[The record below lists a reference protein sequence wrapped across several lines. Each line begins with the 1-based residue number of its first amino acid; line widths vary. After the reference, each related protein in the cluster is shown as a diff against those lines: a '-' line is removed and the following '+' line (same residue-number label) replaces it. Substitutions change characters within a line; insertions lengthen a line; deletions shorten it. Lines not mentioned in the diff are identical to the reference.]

1 MTLNKTGIVT
11 YFNADR
17 SCFLGGYHGEAVPMP
32 CINGVGVMHPIS

>member
-1 MTLNKTGIVT
+1 MTFNKTGIVM

-17 SCFLGGYHGEAVPMP
+17 SCFLVESHGEAVPML